1 MIKNSICKIKI
12 IGLLI
17 FLYNIGLNSSSNN
30 YYLNLLAPDTKS
42 TATFK
47 GFTDFTIGGTNTS
60 TFATNFQDFLKYI
73 NDQANDSKTIPFTIK
88 AIPNHRFNPRPSIN
102 NNFQI
107 DFYSDSTKKSVVA
120 TYYITAN
127 SGIKFQFTANDNMIW
142 TIPLSENSNTAS
154 LTFIKSPIPTKST
167 INGITNYSIITQ
179 TKSIAIENSSVDV
192 TQPSSFV
199 CNNIACISANNNGC
213 VNCNINNGLK
223 INDFKISELP
233 NNFSD
238 DNLLFFT
245 LLEQLPTTQPP
256 TKTDDAAPGYYTID
270 LRGQPMNSLY
280 CSYINGSNALS
291 TADLSSYTKLF
302 PSKKIKA
309 YISPG
314 DNIYKDGIRIVQNS
328 DSTTSIQSVLAITDY
343 DNVYTSSQTFY
354 LFVNNYPFKFT
365 VPGADS
371 TTQSGPS
378 IYIGFANFS

>member
-1 MIKNSICKIKI
+1 MIKNSICKVKI

-17 FLYNIGLNSSSNN
+17 FLHNIGLNSSSN

-47 GFTDFTIGGTNTS
+47 NFTDFTIGGTNTS

-73 NDQANDSKTIPFTIK
+73 KDQANDLKTIPFTIK

-107 DFYSDSTKKSVVA
+107 DFYSDSTKKSVIA

-127 SGIKFQFTANDNMIW
+127 SGIKFQFTANNNMIW

-167 INGITNYSIITQ
+167 INGITNYSIVTQ
-179 TKSIAIENSSVDV
+179 TKSIAIDKSSVDV
-192 TQPSSFV
+192 TEPSSFV
-199 CNNIACISANNNGC
+199 CNKIACISANNNGC

-223 INDFKISELP
+223 INDFKISGLP

-238 DNLLFFT
+238 DNLLFFA
-245 LLEQLPTTQPP
+245 LLEQLPTTTTQP
-256 TKTDDAAPGYYTID
+256 TLSSDATPGYYTIN
-270 LRGQPMNSLY
+270 LQGQKMNSLY
-280 CSYINGSNALS
+280 CSYISGPNALS
-291 TADLSSYTKLF
+291 TADLSSSMKKY
-302 PSKKIKA
+302 PSQKIKA
-309 YISPG
+309 YINPPDATYG
-314 DNIYKDGIRIVQNS
+314 GGIRIVPNQDTANQQLL
-328 DSTTSIQSVLAITDY
+328 TITDY
-343 DNVYTSSQTFY
+343 ENAWNKNQTFY

-365 VPGADS
+365 VPSAQSKKDSGA
-371 TTQSGPS
+371 S
-378 IYIGFANFS
+378 IHISFTNFS